1 MTEITITTGVRSRL
15 RELAA
20 NKAKTQTM
28 DPGELRI
35 IRLNSRL
42 VFFTANNKRPAT
54 NRRTPGSPPPELPYH
69 RGKV

>member
-20 NKAKTQTM
+20 NKAIQIM
-28 DPGELRI
+28 DAGEIRI